1 MILPITL
8 TVAAAA
14 AIVNIWLA
22 VRIVGVRMRQK
33 ILVGDGENP
42 VLQARMRAQ
51 ANFVE
56 YAPFILILIAAI
68 EIAGGSPLLLWVL
81 GAIFIIA
88 RLAHGLGMSIAK
100 PNPLRAGGA
109 LGTWVVLILLAGWA
123 VLIAWQGERRIAP
136 PGVIV
141 PAVSRA

>member
-22 VRIVGVRMRQK
+22 VRIVGIRVKQN

-68 EIAGGSPLLLWVL
+68 ELADGSTLLLWVL
-81 GAIFIIA
+81 GVIFIVA
-88 RLAHGLGMSIAK
+88 RLAHGLGMSIARS
-100 PNPLRAGGA
+100 NPLRAGGA
-109 LGTWVVLILLAGWA
+109 LGTWIVLIVLAGWA
-123 VLIAWQGERRIAP
+123 VLIAWQGERPAP
-136 PGVIV
+136 SPGVII